1 MSSHHWKAAA
11 AKAQFS
17 KLLRDAEKSPQII
30 ENRGQEVAVVL
41 SVEEYRSLQKSRES
55 AQPAAR
61 LAEFLDFSRRVRSQD
76 GPELAPPLRANRPV
90 EPLEA

>member
-1 MSSHHWKAAA
+1 MEHHNWKVAE

-17 KLLRDAEKSPQII
+17 KLLRSAEKAPQII

-41 SVEEYRSLQKSRES
+41 SMDEYRSLQGSRES

-61 LAEFLDFSRRVRSQD
+61 LAEFLDFSRQLRSEK
-76 GPELAPPLRANRPV
+76 GLELEPPARSNRPFD
-90 EPLEA
+90 PLET

>member
-1 MSSHHWKAAA
+1 MEHHNWKVAE

-17 KLLRDAEKSPQII
+17 KLLRSAEKSPQII

-41 SVEEYRSLQKSRES
+41 SMDEYRSLQDSRES

-61 LAEFLDFSRRVRSQD
+61 LAEFLDFSRQLCSEE
-76 GPELAPPLRANRPV
+76 GLELEPPVRANRPV
-90 EPLEA
+90 DPLEA